1 MTDADLAVRRLEA
14 VAALLRLPL
23 DTPERDALRLAIDA
37 AEALTGSRIGYLHYL
52 NDDQVTIELSTW
64 STGTADY
71 CTAAY
76 DRHYPIDR
84 AGIWADT
91 ARTRSARVHN
101 DYDAEPDRRGL
112 PEGHSVLLRHLG
124 VPAVDAG
131 GAVRLLLGVGNKD
144 QPYDDADVATA
155 QLIADE
161 TWRVVARL
169 REHQAAVADLAMLRG
184 RQSSARLATW
194 EWDPALP
201 RLSWDDEAPRVLGLA
216 EGGTPGPDWDWLL
229 GRLDRASARQLA
241 AALDRI
247 EDSPGL
253 LLDLRAARE
262 GGGRVRLRLSGEWVA
277 RPQGLGRV
285 LRGSVMDV
293 SVEDEVERARHAALH
308 DPLTGLPNR
317 AWLTDRLAA
326 LTGAAPGA
334 DPAADRAADPAS
346 EPGVAVHV
354 VDLDDFRLVN
364 EEHGHFV
371 GDEVLRA
378 CADRLATVM
387 RGGESVARIGVDE
400 FVLVQTGGPDPD
412 AITALAERARAALA
426 RPIVTAAGELR
437 LRASIGV
444 ARSRPGGEAVRALLG
459 RADRALYD
467 AVRSGRAVVVDLG
480 DTGGTAD
487 PGQPGGPG
495 DTGGG
500 EPVPA
505 RS

>member
-64 STGTADY
+64 STSTADY

-91 ARTRSARVHN
+91 ARTRSAQVHN

-216 EGGTPGPDWDWLL
+216 EGGRPGADWDWLL
-229 GRLDRASARQLA
+229 GRLDRTSARQLA
-241 AALDRI
+241 AALDRV

-253 LLDLRAARE
+253 LLDLRAARDD
-262 GGGRVRLRLSGEWVA
+262 GGRVRLRLSGEWVA
-277 RPQGLGRV
+277 RPQGLGHV

-326 LTGAAPGA
+326 LTGAVLAAASTA
-334 DPAADRAADPAS
+334 DPVEDRAAGPA
-346 EPGVAVHV
+346 PDLGVAVHV

-437 LRASIGV
+437 LRASVGV
-444 ARSRPGGEAVRALLG
+444 ARSRPGGEAVRGLLG

-480 DTGGTAD
+480 
-487 PGQPGGPG
+487 GPG
-495 DTGGG
+495 DAGGG